1 MENNWIKIHSTRNPL
16 QAEVL
21 KGMLE
26 ANGVMAV
33 IINKQSSSF
42 NLALNGNIE
51 VMVNADDEVAAKSLM
66 EAESFE

>member
-1 MENNWIKIHSTRNPL
+1 MENNWIKIYSTRNPL

-51 VMVNADDEVAAKSLM
+51 VMVNAEDEDAAKSLM

>member
-1 MENNWIKIHSTRNPL
+1 MENNWIKIYSTRNPL

-51 VMVNADDEVAAKSLM
+51 VMVNADDEDTAKSLM